1 MPDTPDLDALKS
13 QYQKLQNDITTL
25 QGKASAT
32 QAQIKTAEAQLAEIA
47 KAIDGYG
54 KAGPDMQHELD
65 DDEKVIARKRSIAEV
80 EIGHRKTAVDQKITE
95 FDDALSEQA
104 AATTAAAD
112 AATSGQCRGRAGR
125 AGRPQEAGG
134 VCRPQEPAE
143 GGCRQAP
150 GAQGPAGR
158 NQQGRDE

>member
-104 AATTAAAD
+104 AAATAAAD
-112 AATSGQCRGRAGR
+112 AAT
-125 AGRPQEAGG
+125 
-134 VCRPQEPAE
+134 
-143 GGCRQAP
+143 
-150 GAQGPAGR
+150 
-158 NQQGRDE
+158 